1 MLCRALLLICILA
14 SPVTSVFAQNSFNF
28 RGESNVN
35 GTVRNFSNAAIR
47 GVRVELRE
55 FATGRTVATATTFAN
70 GSFEFRHVAAGRYE
84 LVAFSGLSEA
94 RQDVDLTDIDSS
106 VTLRIND
113 AGNTTVSGSEA
124 TVSVSD
130 LKVPDKAKDALQKAE
145 DAFSKSKTDRALEL
159 VQKALRVFP
168 RYARALTLRGLL
180 NMQRNDFRSA
190 QADLE
195 NAVQVD
201 PQDGMG
207 LIALGSVYNSNMM
220 FDKALAVLN
229 RGVTL
234 SPSSW
239 QAYFELSKAQNGKG
253 EYELALRNATKAMAL
268 CPKDWSLLH
277 LARAEALLGLKNYNE
292 AVNELEEYLR
302 HDPNGA
308 ASTEV
313 RKTLAQARA
322 AAAGPAAK

>member
-1 MLCRALLLICILA
+1 MLYRLLLLICILA
-14 SPVTSVFAQNSFNF
+14 SLATFVPAQVPFHF

-35 GTVRNFSNAAIR
+35 GTVRNFSDTALG

-55 FATGRTVATATTFAN
+55 FATGRTIATATTFAN
-70 GSFEFRHVAAGRYE
+70 GFFEFRHVAAGRYE

-94 RQDVDLTDIDSS
+94 RQDVDLVDLDSS

-113 AGNTTVSGSEA
+113 TGDGTASSSQA
-124 TVSVSD
+124 TVSVAE
-130 LKVPDKAKDALQKAE
+130 LKVPEKARDALQKAE
-145 DAFSKSKTDRALEL
+145 EAFSKSKTDRALEF
-159 VQKALRVFP
+159 VQKALRAFP

-195 NAVQVD
+195 NAVQMD

-207 LIALGSVYNSNMM
+207 LIALGAVYNSNMM
-220 FDKALAVLN
+220 FDKALAVLD
-229 RGVTL
+229 RGITL

-253 EYELALRNATKAMAL
+253 EFELALRNATKAMAL

-277 LARAEALLGLKNYNE
+277 LARAEALLGLKNYKE

-302 HDPNGA
+302 QDPNSP

-313 RKTLAQARA
+313 RRTLAQARA